1 MKFKELKE
9 SGLEA
14 KNPDQSCS
22 MERSFSEL
30 VKVCR
35 WKGFSESDIDIL
47 FKTAKESSKIETQS
61 VNYPHLKEGACEV
74 TCKGN

>member
-1 MKFKELKE
+1 MKKVEDDDVIVTKFKELKE

-47 FKTAKESSKIETQS
+47 FKTAKESSKI
-61 VNYPHLKEGACEV
+61 VRPKA
-74 TCKGN
+74 